1 MRVRG
6 TLSLTLCAGSVLL
19 GGWKESPGRLSIPR
33 AALRMG
39 LPVISFVKEGGS
51 AEVERRERG
60 MPGTEKLLEEGLGP
74 RAVDGTL
81 GVLCLEGA
89 DDARSQRGF
98 WESLDG
104 EDSASDYCSP
114 CLGLSLL
121 GLEVVLQP
129 SHFRCLLKGENNGVG
144 REY

>member
-19 GGWKESPGRLSIPR
+19 GGWKEGPGRLSIPR

-60 MPGTEKLLEEGLGP
+60 MPGTGNSLRKGWVLVPWMGP
-74 RAVDGTL
+74 WVSYAWK
-81 GVLCLEGA
+81 EQMMQE
-89 DDARSQRGF
+89 ARGGSGSHWMERI
-98 WESLDG
+98 
-104 EDSASDYCSP
+104 
-114 CLGLSLL
+114 
-121 GLEVVLQP
+121 QP
-129 SHFRCLLKGENNGVG
+129 QTIAAPA
-144 REY
+144 

>member
-1 MRVRG
+1 MCVRG

-19 GGWKESPGRLSIPR
+19 GGWEEGPGRLSIPR
-33 AALRMG
+33 AALGLG
-39 LPVISFVKEGGS
+39 LPVISFVKEGGG
-51 AEVERRERG
+51 AEVERREQG

-74 RAVDGTL
+74 RAVDWTL
-81 GVLCLEGA
+81 SVLRLERA
-89 DDARSQRGF
+89 DDARSQRGL
-98 WESLDG
+98 WELLDG

-121 GLEVVLQP
+121 GLEVWSCSP
-129 SHFRCLLKGENNGVG
+129 PTSDASSNDKITGV